1 MKKSSVT
8 ENNFEVEHVTK
19 TLVDNGYIERLPENY
34 NQGLFL
40 DTEILL
46 NFIKSTQPEEWE
58 KLKEQYP
65 GNTEGI
71 FFKACVQ

>member
-34 NQGLFL
+34 NQELFL
-40 DTEILL
+40 KRMQKIFASVADNPLPLRTGI
-46 NFIKSTQPEEWE
+46 NYD
-58 KLKEQYP
+58 LK
-65 GNTEGI
+65 
-71 FFKACVQ
+71 